1 LEGKLLVLNEDTKGS
16 TVIAYDLGA
25 DLRANNKK
33 KATLITVFDSSYASE
48 CEGATTLSFTS
59 FELVNTNTPGYLK
72 LFLLNETTSI
82 L

>member
-1 LEGKLLVLNEDTKGS
+1 VLNEDTKGS

-59 FELVNTNTPGYLK
+59 FEVINHVNCLL
-72 LFLLNETTSI
+72 LFLQYNFFFLPS